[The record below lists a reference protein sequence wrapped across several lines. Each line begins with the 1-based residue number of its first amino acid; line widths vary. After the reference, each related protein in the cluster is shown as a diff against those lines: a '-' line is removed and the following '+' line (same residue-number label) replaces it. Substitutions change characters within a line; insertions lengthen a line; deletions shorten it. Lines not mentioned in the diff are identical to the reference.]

1 MLLTCKY
8 MYSLLFLAKP
18 CRGNTYIP
26 DNEITVAPVIFFT
39 VEQMLYFW
47 SRKKNVY
54 HLKENTNLNNHSI
67 KIKSVANRQT
77 KII

>member
-1 MLLTCKY
+1 MLLICKY

-39 VEQMLYFW
+39 VEQMLNFW
-47 SRKKNVY
+47 SRKK
-54 HLKENTNLNNHSI
+54 LF
-67 KIKSVANRQT
+67 
-77 KII
+77 II